1 MSNEIIKKTNSEVSL
16 TEEQATEVVKKKR
29 KGNNP
34 QLNFG
39 QEYVQPGDNARY
51 LRHALATYNLP
62 PIDIAD
68 AKQVDDR
75 IFWYFNHCVD
85 SDMKPTVQGLCN
97 AIGISRDTLNK
108 WCNAGTRALTHTDL
122 IKKAYILLQELY
134 EDYMLNGKINPVAG
148 IFIGKNHFG
157 YQDKTEVV
165 LTPNKPLGEEKTP
178 EEIIK
183 SLPED

>member
-16 TEEQATEVVKKKR
+16 SEEQATEVVKKKR
-29 KGNNP
+29 KGRNP
-34 QLNFG
+34 NW
-39 QEYVQPGDNARY
+39 EMYIEPGDNARY

-75 IFWYFNHCVD
+75 IFWYFNHCVN

-97 AIGISRDTLNK
+97 AIGISRDTLHT
-108 WCNAGTRALTHTDL
+108 WCTGGTRALTHSDL
-122 IKKAYILLQELY
+122 AKKAYLILKELY

>member
-16 TEEQATEVVKKKR
+16 SEEQATEVVKEKR
-29 KGNNP
+29 KGRNP
-34 QLNFG
+34 NW
-39 QEYVQPGDNARY
+39 EMYIEPGDNARY

-62 PIDIAD
+62 PIDISD

-75 IFWYFNHCVD
+75 IFWYFNHCVN

-97 AIGISRDTLNK
+97 ALGINRNTLFE
-108 WCNAGTRALTHTDL
+108 WCNGTTRALTHGDL
-122 IKKAYILLQELY
+122 AKKAYLILKELY